1 MPIPSRRSAALRLL
15 AFTVLIF
22 AALAW
27 PGSSPASTS
36 LGTNL
41 IANPGAETGTA
52 GSGSGN
58 PPPDWTVTGDF
69 TQILYSAGNGYPT
82 QSTPGPPSRGNAFF
96 GGGNTKSSTATQTI
110 GIADLASQVDVSSVT
125 YNLSG
130 WLGGYANQDDNMKL
144 VATFENA
151 SGRSLATAQIGPVLA
166 ADRANTT
173 EFLQRSAAGTLPVGT
188 RSIKIVVTATRSS
201 GNSDDGYADNLS
213 LVLQAVGGSNT
224 VTVTNPGSQ
233 TGTVG
238 TPASLQM
245 HASDSASGQ
254 TLTYI
259 AAGLP
264 SGLSLNSSTGLIS
277 GTPTASGTSN
287 VTVTATDTTGA
298 AGSASF
304 PWTINPSGG
313 GSGNMIVDGDAEAA
327 TCSLSGYE
335 ETTVP
340 GWTITSGG
348 PNAVC
353 FNNTGGFPSASASG
367 AQPGNAYFT
376 GGTHGNSSLSQSVDV
391 SAAASAI
398 DSGTATYN
406 LSGWLG
412 GYGSQNDR
420 VALVATFVNASGG
433 SLGTTQIGPVTNTDR
448 GNVTE
453 FLQRTATGS
462 IPAGT
467 RQIELDLDFT
477 WTVGQTTDG
486 YADNLSLT
494 ITPSIAAP
502 ALSPPPSTVP
512 AFDHVFLVYMEN
524 NNLSSSSNTVDGGA
538 GIIGNAQA
546 PYINSLANQNTL
558 LTNYTAITHNSDP
571 NYVAIAGG
579 GTFGHTAG
587 SGGLTSNC
595 ITTCTFN
602 VPSLG
607 DRVDQA
613 GKTWKQY
620 ADGANG
626 DCDTSQHGSYYPD
639 DVPFYYFPTM
649 KNNLGYCQ
657 AHWQPL
663 TQMFT
668 DLQSTAT
675 TPNFV
680 WFDADD
686 CNDMEACGIAAGDTW
701 LSNTLP
707 KLFSSPAWTTQRSL
721 LLITW
726 DEDGNGSPG
735 GFGPGQTN
743 QVATIVIGSQN
754 TVKTAYHSA
763 ARYDHYSTAR
773 TIEQALGLAPLTSND
788 KYATPFNDVFH

>member
-1 MPIPSRRSAALRLL
+1 MRRL
-15 AFTVLIF
+15 AFIVLV
-22 AALAW
+22 LATLVW
-27 PGSSPASTS
+27 PASS
-36 LGTNL
+36 LASTPLGSNL
-41 IANPGAETGTA
+41 IVNPGAETGTA

-58 PPPDWTVTGDF
+58 PPPGWTITGDF
-69 TQILYSAGNGYPT
+69 TQILYSTGNGFPT
-82 QSTPGPPSRGNAFF
+82 QSTPGPPNRGNAFF
-96 GGGNTKSSTATQTI
+96 GGGNVKSSTATQTI
-110 GIADLASQVDVSSVT
+110 AIADLASQIDAGSIT
-125 YNLSG
+125 YNVSG
-130 WLGGYANQDDNMKL
+130 WLGGFTSQDDSMKL
-144 VATFENA
+144 VATFVNA
-151 SGRSLATAQIGPVLA
+151 SGGSLGTVQIGPVLA
-166 ADRANTT
+166 ADRNNTT
-173 EFLQRSAAGTLPVGT
+173 EFLQRSATGPVPVGT
-188 RSIKIVVTATRSS
+188 RSIKIVVTATRVG
-201 GNSDDGYADNLS
+201 GNSNDGYADNLS
-213 LVLQAVGGSNT
+213 LVLQSAG
-224 VTVTNPGSQ
+224 
-233 TGTVG
+233 
-238 TPASLQM
+238 AS
-245 HASDSASGQ
+245 
-254 TLTYI
+254 
-259 AAGLP
+259 
-264 SGLSLNSSTGLIS
+264 
-277 GTPTASGTSN
+277 
-287 VTVTATDTTGA
+287 
-298 AGSASF
+298 
-304 PWTINPSGG
+304 
-313 GSGNMIVDGDAEAA
+313 GSGNLIVDGDAEAA

-353 FNNTGGFPSASASG
+353 FNNTGGFPTASAPG

-376 GGTHGNSSLSQSVDV
+376 GGTRGNSSLSQTVDV
-391 SAAASAI
+391 SADASAI
-398 DSGTATYN
+398 DGGAASYD

-412 GYGSQNDR
+412 GFGSQNDR
-420 VALVATFVNASGG
+420 VALVATFLNSSGT

-453 FLQRTATGS
+453 FLQRAATGS
-462 IPAGT
+462 IPVGT
-467 RQIELDLDFT
+467 RQIKLDLDFT

-494 ITPSIAAP
+494 ITPSIPPP
-502 ALSPPPSTVP
+502 ALTPPPSTVP
-512 AFDHVFLVYMEN
+512 AYDHVFLVYMEN
-524 NNLSSSSNTVDGGA
+524 NNFSSTSNTVDGGA
-538 GIIGNAQA
+538 GIIGNSQA
-546 PYINSLANQNTL
+546 PYINSLASQNTL

-579 GTFGHTAG
+579 STFGHTAG

-626 DCDTSQHGSYYPD
+626 NCDTSQHGSYFPD

-649 KNNLGYCQ
+649 KNSLSYCQ

-721 LLITW
+721 LIITW
-726 DEDGNGSPG
+726 DEDGNNSPG
-735 GFGPGQTN
+735 GFGSGQTN
-743 QVATIVIGSQN
+743 QVATIVVGSQN
-754 TVKTAYHSA
+754 TVKTGYRSTV
-763 ARYDHYSTAR
+763 RYDHYSTAR

-788 KYATPFNDVFH
+788 KYATPFNDVFQ